1 MLRAGAGAGAGTDGA
16 PGGVARGAA
25 RGRGRGRGG
34 VPVLRAL
41 RGVFR
46 AGGPGGAPG
55 GGARL
60 RGPRR
65 VPGARL
71 LGALGGGRARRAP
84 PGGALGGL
92 PGLVG
97 GGDFGEEQPGQWQT
111 PPLDPEFAAGPSGG
125 PLSGRGLQALGLEP
139 EHGRGDWEDA
149 GEGEPD
155 FDFDVRRLLESL
167 PGLRAEGLRAEG
179 LGLQLHGEPLWLEH
193 GGASGGGGEEE
204 DEEESAWAGQ
214 GCRRGDLPGQA
225 PASPG
230 NARPGAAGARTG
242 RPREQPVSESQL
254 LERAIQ
260 GQYATDLLLSALE
273 L

>member
-1 MLRAGAGAGAGTDGA
+1 MRVRALTGRPGAWRGA
-16 PGGVARGAA
+16 P
-25 RGRGRGRGG
+25 
-34 VPVLRAL
+34 RA
-41 RGVFR
+41 
-46 AGGPGGAPG
+46 AGGG
-55 GGARL
+55 GGEACPYC
-60 RGPRR
+60 GPFA
-65 VPGARL
+65 GSFE
-71 LGALGGGRARRAP
+71 
-84 PGGALGGL
+84 LGGL
-92 PGLVG
+92 AAHLEEEHAFEAPAECPVRGCLARSEGVGLAEHLLAAHWGGCRDSLG

-225 PASPG
+225 PASLG